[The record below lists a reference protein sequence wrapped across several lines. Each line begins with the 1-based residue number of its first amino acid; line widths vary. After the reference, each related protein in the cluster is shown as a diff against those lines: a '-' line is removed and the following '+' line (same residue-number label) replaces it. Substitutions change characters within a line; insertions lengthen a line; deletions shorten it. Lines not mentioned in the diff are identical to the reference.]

1 MTYFGEIC
9 NEKWIFW
16 NINGSVE
23 ANNLNH
29 KLKSTPIETFDNDLV
44 KLHSG
49 GFTLSCYITMTTV
62 KAFKYY
68 LKEEA

>member
-1 MTYFGEIC
+1 MTKDNCKTRIGIYDSLYSYENIMTYFGQIC

-16 NINGSVE
+16 NINGSME

-44 KLHSG
+44 KLH
-49 GFTLSCYITMTTV
+49 
-62 KAFKYY
+62 
-68 LKEEA
+68 